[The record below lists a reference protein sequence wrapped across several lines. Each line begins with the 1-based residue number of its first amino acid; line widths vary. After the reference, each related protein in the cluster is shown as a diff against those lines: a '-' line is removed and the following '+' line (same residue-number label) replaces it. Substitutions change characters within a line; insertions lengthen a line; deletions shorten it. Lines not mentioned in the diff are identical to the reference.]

1 MIQHI
6 VESMSAHLAGIF
18 DTILAILT
26 IAFLIL
32 FLLALFIFIVRYICL
47 QIAECLTLLERL
59 ETDRLPTYFE
69 AIHIRDGEGPIIKA
83 QT

>member
-1 MIQHI
+1 MPLGD
-6 VESMSAHLAGIF
+6 VLN
-18 DTILAILT
+18 TILAILT
-26 IAFLIL
+26 IACLIL
-32 FLLALFIFIVRYICL
+32 FVLALFIFIVRAVCW

-69 AIHIRDGEGPIIKA
+69 AIQIRDGEGPIIKA